1 MIYVKIKKTQRIDD
15 RSVTDEL
22 DIKGDAGEVL
32 SFLDEMGYT
41 VPLDDSEQQSETVH

>member
-32 SFLDEMGYT
+32 ALLDELGHTM
-41 VPLDDSEQQSETVH
+41 PLEDDEKNDTVH

>member
-1 MIYVKIKKTQRIDD
+1 MIYVKITKTQRIDD

-32 SFLDEMGYT
+32 AFLDELGHT
-41 VPLDDSEQQSETVH
+41 VPMADDETTDTVH